1 MPVLILCLAGRISCS
16 GEDCEMSEINTDYI
30 VHEHDV
36 VVIGAGGAGL
46 RAAIE
51 ASQNGASVAMICK
64 SMLGK
69 AHTVMAEGGA
79 AAALGNADPRDNWQ
93 MHFRDTMK
101 GGKYLNDWRMAKIHA
116 QQAADRI
123 RELETW
129 GAVFDRTPE
138 GKTNQRNFGGHTYPR
153 LAHIGDATGL
163 ELIRTLQ
170 EKGVHM
176 GMDVFME
183 YTVRRLF
190 QSDGHVTGCF
200 AYDRNDGSLHVF
212 KAKTI
217 ILATGGITR
226 CWAVCSGSWEYT
238 GEGHALAYWSGA
250 EMGDMEFVQ
259 FHPTGM
265 IWPPSVKGI
274 LVTEGVRG
282 EGGILRNSE
291 GERFMFNYVPEM
303 YKSEFADTEKEALEW
318 VDEII
323 AGKLATVRRP
333 PELLTRDVV
342 AKAINSEKDAG
353 RASEH
358 GGAYLDISWRDE
370 EQVKKKLPGMYH
382 QFKELAAVDITKTP
396 MEVGPTAHYVMGGVK
411 VHPETQ
417 ESTVG
422 RLYAAGEAATGMHGA
437 NRLGGNSLTDLLVFG
452 KIAGENAAAVAADI
466 DGFTEIDEAE
476 IADVIA
482 ETLAPFNREGGEN
495 PAKVVEDLREMMQ
508 KKVGIIR
515 TKVLLEESLSDLDK
529 LESRATATSPGGSRI
544 YNPGWHQA
552 LELSAM
558 LDVSRMCA
566 LAALHR
572 EESRGGH
579 TRDDFPVP
587 DYSHWG
593 KINSVISMDE
603 AGAMNIEY
611 RRYPSINP
619 ELKALLDE
627 ADLHEEE

>member
-1 MPVLILCLAGRISCS
+1 
-16 GEDCEMSEINTDYI
+16 MSEKYI

-36 VVIGAGGAGL
+36 VIIGAGGAGL

-51 ASQNGASVAMICK
+51 ASNSGVSVAMICK

-79 AAALGNADPRDNWQ
+79 AAALGNKDPRDNWQ
-93 MHFRDTMK
+93 THFRDTMK

-116 QQAADRI
+116 QQAPDRI

-129 GAVFDRTPE
+129 GAVFDRTPK
-138 GKTNQRNFGGHTYPR
+138 GLTNQRNFGGHTYPR

-176 GMDVFME
+176 GMDIFME
-183 YTVRRLF
+183 FTVRKLF
-190 QSDGHVTGCF
+190 KTDGKISGCF

-217 ILATGGITR
+217 VMATGGATR

-238 GEGHALAYWSGA
+238 GEGYALAYWAGA
-250 EMGDMEFVQ
+250 EMGDMEFIQ

-282 EGGILRNSE
+282 EGGMLTNSE
-291 GERFMFNYVPEM
+291 GKRFMFDYVPEM
-303 YKSEFADTEKEALEW
+303 YKDEFADTEEEALEW
-318 VDEII
+318 VSEIVE
-323 AGKLATVRRP
+323 GKLATVRRP

-342 AKAINSEKDAG
+342 AKAINSERDAG
-353 RASEH
+353 RASAH
-358 GGAYLDISWRDE
+358 GGAYLDISWREPD
-370 EQVKKKLPGMYH
+370 QVRKKLPGMYH
-382 QFKELAAVDITKTP
+382 QFKELAAVDITTEK
-396 MEVGPTAHYVMGGVK
+396 MEVGPTAHYVMGGIK

-417 ESTVG
+417 ETTVA
-422 RLYAAGEAATGMHGA
+422 RMFAAGEAATGLHGA
-437 NRLGGNSLTDLLVFG
+437 NRLGGNSLSDLIVFG
-452 KIAGENAAAVAADI
+452 KIAGENAALLAKDI
-466 DGFTEIDEAE
+466 EEFLPIDSSEIEN
-476 IADVIA
+476 VIE
-482 ETLAPFNREGGEN
+482 ETLSPLSRTNGEN

-508 KKVGIIR
+508 HKVGIIR
-515 TKVLLEESLSDLDK
+515 TEKLLKEALKDLDDLEE
-529 LESRATATSPGGSRI
+529 RARKTSAGTSRI

-552 LELSAM
+552 LEIDAM
-558 LDVSRMCA
+558 IDVSRMCT

-579 TRDDFPVP
+579 TRDDFPTP
-587 DYSHWG
+587 DYRYWG
-593 KINSVISMDE
+593 KINSVITKKDGMK
-603 AGAMNIEY
+603 IEH
-611 RRYPSINP
+611 RRYPPIDE
-619 ELKALLDE
+619 ELKKLLDIE
-627 ADLHEEE
+627 DLHEEE

>member
-1 MPVLILCLAGRISCS
+1 LEGYNIS
-16 GEDCEMSEINTDYI
+16 EDVIT
-30 VHEHDV
+30 HEHDV
-36 VVIGAGGAGL
+36 VIIGAGGAGL

-51 ASQNGASVAMICK
+51 ASKSGASVAMICK

-79 AAALGNADPRDNWQ
+79 AAALGNKDPRDNWEI
-93 MHFRDTMK
+93 HFRDTMK
-101 GGKYLNDWRMAKIHA
+101 GGKYLGDWRMAKIHA
-116 QQAADRI
+116 QQAPDRI

-129 GAVFDRTPE
+129 GAVFDRTPK
-138 GKTNQRNFGGHTYPR
+138 GLTNQRNFGGHTYPR

-176 GMDVFME
+176 GMDVYME
-183 YTVRRLF
+183 YTVRKLF
-190 QSDGHVTGCF
+190 KTDGKISGCF
-200 AYDRNDGSLHVF
+200 AYDRNNGSLHVF

-217 ILATGGITR
+217 VLATGGITR

-238 GEGHALAYWSGA
+238 GEGHALAYWAGA

-282 EGGILRNSE
+282 EGGILTNSE
-291 GERFMFNYVPEM
+291 GNRFMFDYVPDM
-303 YKSEFADTEKEALEW
+303 YKDEFADTETEAKEW
-318 VDEII
+318 VSEIVK
-323 AGKLATVRRP
+323 GKLATVRRP

-342 AKAINSEKDAG
+342 AKAINSEKNAG
-353 RASEH
+353 RASMH

-370 EQVKKKLPGMYH
+370 EEVKKKLPGMYH
-382 QFKELAAVDITKTP
+382 QFKELAAVDITKEK

-411 VHPETQ
+411 VNYETQ
-417 ESTVG
+417 ESTIP
-422 RLYAAGEAATGMHGA
+422 RMFAAGEVATGLHGA
-437 NRLGGNSLTDLLVFG
+437 NRLGGNSLSDLIVFG
-452 KIAGENAAAVAADI
+452 KIAGENAAAAAANI
-466 DGFTEIDEAE
+466 NQFLPIDEEE
-476 IADVIA
+476 INNIA
-482 ETLAPFNREGGEN
+482 KETLAPLNRKEGEN

-508 KKVGIIR
+508 NKVGIIR
-515 TKVLLEESLSDLDK
+515 TGVLLKEALDDLNK
-529 LESRATATSPGGSRI
+529 IEKRSKNTFSGSSKI

-552 LELSAM
+552 LEISAM
-558 LDVSRMCA
+558 IDVSRMCT

-579 TRDDFPVP
+579 TRDDFPNP
-587 DYSHWG
+587 DYKYWG
-593 KINSVISMDE
+593 KINSVITKGETAEGDFI
-603 AGAMNIEY
+603 MNIEH
-611 RRYPSINP
+611 RSYPPIDNK
-619 ELKALLDE
+619 LKALLDLK
-627 ADLHEEE
+627 DLHEEE

>member
-1 MPVLILCLAGRISCS
+1 
-16 GEDCEMSEINTDYI
+16 MSEKYI

-36 VVIGAGGAGL
+36 VIIGAGGAGL

-51 ASQNGASVAMICK
+51 ASNSGVSVAMICK

-79 AAALGNADPRDNWQ
+79 AAALGNKDPRDNWQ
-93 MHFRDTMK
+93 THFRDTMK

-116 QQAADRI
+116 QQAPDRI

-129 GAVFDRTPE
+129 GAVFDRTPK
-138 GKTNQRNFGGHTYPR
+138 GLTNQRNFGGHTYPR

-176 GMDVFME
+176 GMDIFME
-183 YTVRRLF
+183 FTVRKLF
-190 QSDGHVTGCF
+190 KTEGKISGCF

-217 ILATGGITR
+217 VMATGGATR

-238 GEGHALAYWSGA
+238 GEGYALAYWAGA
-250 EMGDMEFVQ
+250 EMGDMEFIQ

-282 EGGILRNSE
+282 EGGMLTNSE
-291 GERFMFNYVPEM
+291 GKRFMFDYVPEM
-303 YKSEFADTEKEALEW
+303 YKDEFADTEEEALEW
-318 VDEII
+318 VSEIVE
-323 AGKLATVRRP
+323 GKLATVRRP

-342 AKAINSEKDAG
+342 AKAINSERDAG
-353 RASEH
+353 RASAH
-358 GGAYLDISWRDE
+358 GGAYLDISWREPD
-370 EQVKKKLPGMYH
+370 QVRKKLPGMYH
-382 QFKELAAVDITKTP
+382 QFKELAAVDITTEK
-396 MEVGPTAHYVMGGVK
+396 MEVGPTAHYVMGGIK

-417 ESTVG
+417 ETTVA
-422 RLYAAGEAATGMHGA
+422 RMFAAGEAATGLHGA
-437 NRLGGNSLTDLLVFG
+437 NRLGGNSLSDLIVFG
-452 KIAGENAAAVAADI
+452 KIAGENAALLAKDI
-466 DGFTEIDEAE
+466 EEFLPIDSSEIEN
-476 IADVIA
+476 VIE
-482 ETLAPFNREGGEN
+482 ETLSPLSRPNGEN

-508 KKVGIIR
+508 HKVGIIR
-515 TKVLLEESLSDLDK
+515 TEKLLKEALKDLDDLEE
-529 LESRATATSPGGSRI
+529 RARKTSAGTSRI

-552 LELSAM
+552 LEIDAM
-558 LDVSRMCA
+558 IDVSRMCA

-579 TRDDFPVP
+579 TRDDFPTP
-587 DYSHWG
+587 DYRYLG
-593 KINSVISMDE
+593 KINSVITKKDGMK
-603 AGAMNIEY
+603 IEH
-611 RRYPSINP
+611 RRYPPIDE
-619 ELKALLDE
+619 ELKKLLDIE
-627 ADLHEEE
+627 DLHEEE

>member
-1 MPVLILCLAGRISCS
+1 
-16 GEDCEMSEINTDYI
+16 MSEKYI

-36 VVIGAGGAGL
+36 VIIGAGGAGL

-51 ASQNGASVAMICK
+51 ASNSGVSVAMICK

-79 AAALGNADPRDNWQ
+79 AAALGNKDPRDNWQ
-93 MHFRDTMK
+93 THFRDTMK

-116 QQAADRI
+116 QQAPDRI

-129 GAVFDRTPE
+129 GAVFDRTPK
-138 GKTNQRNFGGHTYPR
+138 GLTNQRNFGGHTYPR

-176 GMDVFME
+176 GMDIFME
-183 YTVRRLF
+183 FTVRKLF
-190 QSDGHVTGCF
+190 KTDGKISGCF

-212 KAKTI
+212 KEKTI
-217 ILATGGITR
+217 VMATGGATR

-238 GEGHALAYWSGA
+238 GEGYALAYWAGA
-250 EMGDMEFVQ
+250 EMGDMEFIQ

-282 EGGILRNSE
+282 EGGMLTNSE
-291 GERFMFNYVPEM
+291 GKKFMFDYVPEM
-303 YKSEFADTEKEALEW
+303 YKDEFADTEEEALEW
-318 VDEII
+318 VSEIVD
-323 AGKLATVRRP
+323 GKLATVRRP

-342 AKAINSEKDAG
+342 AKAINSERDAG
-353 RASEH
+353 RASAH
-358 GGAYLDISWRDE
+358 GGAYLDISWREPD
-370 EQVKKKLPGMYH
+370 QVRKKLPGMYH
-382 QFKELAAVDITKTP
+382 QFKELAAVDITTEK
-396 MEVGPTAHYVMGGVK
+396 MEVGPTAHYVMGGIK

-417 ESTVG
+417 ETTVA
-422 RLYAAGEAATGMHGA
+422 RMFAAGEAATGLHGA
-437 NRLGGNSLTDLLVFG
+437 NRLGGNSLSDLIVFG
-452 KIAGENAAAVAADI
+452 KIAGENAALLAKDI
-466 DGFTEIDEAE
+466 EEFLPIDSSEIEN
-476 IADVIA
+476 VIE
-482 ETLAPFNREGGEN
+482 ETLSPLSRPNGEN

-508 KKVGIIR
+508 HKVGIIR
-515 TKVLLEESLSDLDK
+515 TEKLLKEALKDLDDLEE
-529 LESRATATSPGGSRI
+529 RAQNTSAGTSRI

-552 LELSAM
+552 LEIDAM
-558 LDVSRMCA
+558 IDVSRMCT

-579 TRDDFPVP
+579 TRDDFPTP
-587 DYSHWG
+587 DYRYWG
-593 KINSVISMDE
+593 KINSVITKKDGME
-603 AGAMNIEY
+603 IEH
-611 RRYPSINP
+611 RRYPPIDE
-619 ELKALLDE
+619 ELKKLLDIE
-627 ADLHEEE
+627 DLHEEE

>member
-1 MPVLILCLAGRISCS
+1 
-16 GEDCEMSEINTDYI
+16 MSEKYI

-36 VVIGAGGAGL
+36 VIIGAGGAGL

-51 ASQNGASVAMICK
+51 ASNSGVSVAMICK

-79 AAALGNADPRDNWQ
+79 AAALGNKDPRDNWQ
-93 MHFRDTMK
+93 THFRDTMK

-116 QQAADRI
+116 QQAPDRI

-129 GAVFDRTPE
+129 GAVFDRTPK
-138 GKTNQRNFGGHTYPR
+138 GLTNQRNFGGHTYPR

-176 GMDVFME
+176 GMDIFME
-183 YTVRRLF
+183 FTVRKLF
-190 QSDGHVTGCF
+190 KTDGKISGCF

-217 ILATGGITR
+217 VMATGGATR

-238 GEGHALAYWSGA
+238 GEGYALAYWAGA
-250 EMGDMEFVQ
+250 EMGDMEFIQ

-282 EGGILRNSE
+282 EGGMLTNSE
-291 GERFMFNYVPEM
+291 GKRFMFDYVPEM
-303 YKSEFADTEKEALEW
+303 YKDEFADTEEEALEW
-318 VDEII
+318 VSEIVE
-323 AGKLATVRRP
+323 GKLATVRRP

-342 AKAINSEKDAG
+342 AKAINSERDAG
-353 RASEH
+353 RASAH
-358 GGAYLDISWRDE
+358 GGAYLDISWREPD
-370 EQVKKKLPGMYH
+370 QVRKKLPGMYH
-382 QFKELAAVDITKTP
+382 QFKELAAVDITTEK
-396 MEVGPTAHYVMGGVK
+396 MEVGPTAHYVMGGIK

-417 ESTVG
+417 ETTVA
-422 RLYAAGEAATGMHGA
+422 RMFAAGEAATGLHGA
-437 NRLGGNSLTDLLVFG
+437 NRLGGNSLSDLIVFG
-452 KIAGENAAAVAADI
+452 KIAGENAALLAKDVEEFLPI
-466 DGFTEIDEAE
+466 DSNEIENAIE
-476 IADVIA
+476 
-482 ETLAPFNREGGEN
+482 ETLSPLSRTNGEN

-508 KKVGIIR
+508 HKVGIIR
-515 TKVLLEESLSDLDK
+515 TEKLLKEALKDLDDLEE
-529 LESRATATSPGGSRI
+529 RAQKTSAGTSRI

-552 LELSAM
+552 LEIDAM
-558 LDVSRMCA
+558 IDVSRMCT

-579 TRDDFPVP
+579 TRDDFPTP
-587 DYSHWG
+587 DYRYWG
-593 KINSVISMDE
+593 KINSVITKKDGME
-603 AGAMNIEY
+603 IEH
-611 RRYPSINP
+611 RRYPPIDE
-619 ELKALLDE
+619 ELKKLLDIE
-627 ADLHEEE
+627 DLHEEE

>member
-1 MPVLILCLAGRISCS
+1 
-16 GEDCEMSEINTDYI
+16 MSEKYI

-36 VVIGAGGAGL
+36 VIIGAGGAGL

-51 ASQNGASVAMICK
+51 ASNSGVSVAMICK

-79 AAALGNADPRDNWQ
+79 AAALGNKDPRDNWQ
-93 MHFRDTMK
+93 THFRDTMK

-116 QQAADRI
+116 QQAPDRI

-129 GAVFDRTPE
+129 GAVFDRTPK
-138 GKTNQRNFGGHTYPR
+138 GLTNQRNFGGHTYPR

-176 GMDVFME
+176 GMDIFME
-183 YTVRRLF
+183 FTVRKLF
-190 QSDGHVTGCF
+190 KTDGKISGCF

-217 ILATGGITR
+217 VMATGGATR

-238 GEGHALAYWSGA
+238 GEGYALAYWAGA
-250 EMGDMEFVQ
+250 EMGDMEFIQ

-282 EGGILRNSE
+282 EGGMLTNSE
-291 GERFMFNYVPEM
+291 GKRFMFDYVPEM
-303 YKSEFADTEKEALEW
+303 YKDEFADTEEEALEW
-318 VDEII
+318 VSEIVE
-323 AGKLATVRRP
+323 GKLATVRRP

-342 AKAINSEKDAG
+342 AKAINSERDAG
-353 RASEH
+353 RASAH
-358 GGAYLDISWRDE
+358 GGAYLDISWREPD
-370 EQVKKKLPGMYH
+370 QVRKKLPGMYH
-382 QFKELAAVDITKTP
+382 QFKELAAVDITTEK
-396 MEVGPTAHYVMGGVK
+396 MEVGPTAHYVMGGIK

-417 ESTVG
+417 ETTVA
-422 RLYAAGEAATGMHGA
+422 RMFAAGEAATGLHGA
-437 NRLGGNSLTDLLVFG
+437 NRLGGNSLSDLIVFG
-452 KIAGENAAAVAADI
+452 KIAGENAALLAKDVEEFLPI
-466 DGFTEIDEAE
+466 NSNEIENAIE
-476 IADVIA
+476 
-482 ETLAPFNREGGEN
+482 ETLSPLIRANGEN

-508 KKVGIIR
+508 HKVGIIR
-515 TKVLLEESLSDLDK
+515 TEKLLKEALKDLDDLEE
-529 LESRATATSPGGSRI
+529 RAQKTSAGTSRI

-552 LELSAM
+552 LEIDAM
-558 LDVSRMCA
+558 IDVSRMCT

-579 TRDDFPVP
+579 TRDDFPTP
-587 DYSHWG
+587 DYRYWG
-593 KINSVISMDE
+593 KINSVITKKDGMK
-603 AGAMNIEY
+603 IEH
-611 RRYPSINP
+611 RRYPPIDE
-619 ELKALLDE
+619 ELKKLLDIE
-627 ADLHEEE
+627 DLHEEE

>member
-1 MPVLILCLAGRISCS
+1 
-16 GEDCEMSEINTDYI
+16 MSENYI

-36 VVIGAGGAGL
+36 VIIGAGGAGL

-51 ASQNGASVAMICK
+51 ASNSGVSVAMICK

-79 AAALGNADPRDNWQ
+79 AAALGNKDPRDNWQ
-93 MHFRDTMK
+93 THFRDTMK

-116 QQAADRI
+116 QQAPDRI

-129 GAVFDRTPE
+129 GAVFDRTPK
-138 GKTNQRNFGGHTYPR
+138 GLTNQRNFGGHTYPR

-176 GMDVFME
+176 GMEIFME
-183 YTVRRLF
+183 FTVRKMF
-190 QSDGHVTGCF
+190 KTDGKISGCF
-200 AYDRNDGSLHVF
+200 AYDRNNGTLHVF

-217 ILATGGITR
+217 VMATGGATR

-238 GEGHALAYWSGA
+238 GEGYALAYWAGA
-250 EMGDMEFVQ
+250 EMGDMEFIQ

-282 EGGILRNSE
+282 EGGMLTNSE
-291 GERFMFNYVPEM
+291 GKRFMFDYVPEM
-303 YKSEFADTEKEALEW
+303 YKDEFADTEKEALEW
-318 VDEII
+318 VSEIVE
-323 AGKLATVRRP
+323 GKLATVRRP

-342 AKAINSEKDAG
+342 AKAINSERDAG
-353 RASEH
+353 RASAH
-358 GGAYLDISWRDE
+358 GGAYLDISWREPD
-370 EQVKKKLPGMYH
+370 QVRKKLPGMYH
-382 QFKELAAVDITKTP
+382 QFKELAAVDITTEK
-396 MEVGPTAHYVMGGVK
+396 MEVGPTAHYVMGGIK

-417 ESTVG
+417 ETTVP
-422 RLYAAGEAATGMHGA
+422 RMFAAGEAATGLHGA
-437 NRLGGNSLTDLLVFG
+437 NRLGGNSLSDLIVFG
-452 KIAGENAAAVAADI
+452 KIAGENAALVAKDI
-466 DGFTEIDEAE
+466 EDFLPIDSSEIKNAIE
-476 IADVIA
+476 
-482 ETLAPFNREGGEN
+482 ETLAPLNRKDGEN

-508 KKVGIIR
+508 YKVGIIR
-515 TKVLLEESLSDLDK
+515 TKKLLKEALKDLDD
-529 LESRATATSPGGSRI
+529 LEKRGKNTSTGNSRI

-552 LELSAM
+552 LEIDAM
-558 LDVSRMCA
+558 IDVSRMCT

-579 TRDDFPVP
+579 TRDDFPTP
-587 DYSHWG
+587 DYKYWG
-593 KINSVISMDE
+593 KINSVITKKDKMT
-603 AGAMNIEY
+603 IEH
-611 RRYPSINP
+611 RRYPPIDE
-619 ELKALLDE
+619 ELKKLLDVE
-627 ADLHEEE
+627 DLHEEE